1 MQQTQIVLTRTGR
14 VICKSSGLSTAEN
27 REARVENEES
37 LKLEVNELK
46 KKVEALSERVEKL
59 EKANIEL
66 VDLTSDDSFE
76 ITISLNSDDLIELAH
91 VI

>member
-1 MQQTQIVLTRTGR
+1 MQQTQIVVTRTGG
-14 VICKSSGLSTAEN
+14 VICKRPRLSTAEN

-46 KKVEALSERVEKL
+46 KKVKALNERVEKL

-66 VDLTSDDSFE
+66 VDLTNDDSFE
-76 ITISLNSDDLIELAH
+76 TTISVNSDDSIELPNG
-91 VI
+91 I